1 MRWHST
7 MSDLQARME
16 VAMRR
21 WAWTER
27 RAVTVRFILAALPLC
42 TFGAAGAGGQERN
55 QAQSDY
61 RLAQELPLTR
71 EAADELSGI
80 ACRTGPAASN
90 SLFCLVV
97 DNEARSAQ
105 TVTIEPE
112 KGLITPG
119 RLVPLVGNAR
129 PEGVIGSEPQ
139 VQCPGGR
146 KGYGEFDGEGV
157 AYDGTWFYVVGSH
170 GCTRKDGE
178 YRPSMFLLARMRL
191 DDQGR
196 VQGEVQRTF
205 RLAEALQ
212 RAPEVKPYFAKKLML
227 KKDEQGPEPNGLN
240 IEGIAAMDGRLL
252 FGLRAPSL
260 NKGAFV
266 LDVEAENLFK
276 PDAELSPRLSHVEIG
291 ENAGIRDMAVLPDKR
306 LLILSGPAQGQ
317 AGVPYALWAVA
328 RRSDGHLD
336 GRPERLHG
344 DVGWSDK
351 AVPGAEAVAVV
362 GCEGGTLRALVFYDG
377 VENGG
382 AREYRIPL
390 GGGCPS
396 RN

>member
-1 MRWHST
+1 MRKRAST
-7 MSDLQARME
+7 KSSARRMGT
-16 VAMRR
+16 ARL
-21 WAWTER
+21 
-27 RAVTVRFILAALPLC
+27 IPAALLL
-42 TFGAAGAGGQERN
+42 GALGVPGAGGQERN
-55 QAQSDY
+55 QAPSDY
-61 RLAQELPLTR
+61 RLAQDLPFTR

-80 ACRTGPAASN
+80 ACRTGGAATG

-105 TVTIEPE
+105 TVTIEVE
-112 KGLITPG
+112 KRLMTPG
-119 RLVPLVGNAR
+119 RLIPLVGKAR

-170 GCTRKDGE
+170 GCTRKDAE

-212 RAPEVKPYFAKKLML
+212 RAPEARPHFAKKLML

-260 NKGAFV
+260 NSGALV
-266 LDVEAENLFK
+266 LDVAAEDLFK
-276 PDAELSPRLSHVEIG
+276 PDAQLSPRLSHVEIG

-306 LLILSGPAQGQ
+306 LLILSGPAQEQ
-317 AGVPYALWAVA
+317 AGVQYALWAVA
-328 RRSDGHLD
+328 RRSDGHLE
-336 GRPERLHG
+336 GRPERLHD

-351 AVPGAEAVAVV
+351 AIPGAEAVAVV
-362 GCEGGTLRALVFYDG
+362 GCEGDTLRALVFYDG

-390 GGGCPS
+390 RGACPS